1 MARKCEL
8 QLLSIVPAHSHG
20 AYTLILGEK
29 DGTRNLPV
37 LIGAF
42 EAQAIAM
49 ELEGMKPSRP
59 LTHDLL
65 VTTLRS
71 FEIEVTEVLIN
82 DLQEG
87 IFFSKILCNR
97 KGEAIEIDS
106 RTSDA
111 IAIAAKFKCPIFCI
125 PKVLDEAGYETAEEE
140 RESNEEE
147 LPGRVIQE
155 ELVPVSK
162 SHSGYASYS
171 PEELDGLLEEAIR
184 DEDYAKAAKI
194 RDEIAK
200 RKK

>member
-1 MARKCEL
+1 MAKKCEL

-20 AYTLILGEK
+20 AYTLILNEK
-29 DGTRNLPV
+29 NGTRNLPV

-65 VTTLRS
+65 VATMQAYK
-71 FEIEVTEVLIN
+71 IDVTEVVIT

-87 IFFSKILCNR
+87 IFFSKILCTR
-97 KGEAIEIDS
+97 EGEEMEIDS

-111 IAIAAKFKCPIFCI
+111 IAIAAKFKCPIFCEMH
-125 PKVLDEAGYETAEEE
+125 VLEEAGYETAEDESGGKEE
-140 RESNEEE
+140 T
-147 LPGRVIQE
+147 PGRVIHE
-155 ELVPVSK
+155 ELVPISK
-162 SHSGYASYS
+162 SHSGYSS
-171 PEELDGLLEEAIR
+171 HSLEELDSLLEEAIR